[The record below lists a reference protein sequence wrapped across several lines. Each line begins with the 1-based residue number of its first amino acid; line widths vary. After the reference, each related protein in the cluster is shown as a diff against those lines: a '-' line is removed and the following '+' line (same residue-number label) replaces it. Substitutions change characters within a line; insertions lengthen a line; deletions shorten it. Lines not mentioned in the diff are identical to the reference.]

1 MLCHAVLQAIV
12 RPYLDSKYQI
22 RGIVQRPL
30 GTLFGSLPG
39 MSFRKWLFLWLSQL
53 VQHHASGAPR
63 WLALPWGRSSLGS
76 VASIL
81 QAETSAPHMQYPICI
96 SGTAFWSPHPSAG
109 AQVKLFQ
116 SVIPVF
122 RFDIPTSLF
131 LMPYLVHNVLAHGS
145 DLARQGA
152 QQELRPEEAD
162 VDCVAILAQAIRQI
176 VCHPLSVLLLD
187 EPEIESTRHA
197 RQCGGECGGG
207 RWEWGVSGCVE
218 RGVYAGR
225 PRHAEREGLV
235 PGCLFCWAPAAPCA
249 GSHAEAAW

>member
-96 SGTAFWSPHPSAG
+96 CGTAFWSPHPSAG

-152 QQELRPEEAD
+152 QQEIQVRA
-162 VDCVAILAQAIRQI
+162 A
-176 VCHPLSVLLLD
+176 VCCGWVGGWVGGSV
-187 EPEIESTRHA
+187 EGSVEGA
-197 RQCGGECGGG
+197 GGN
-207 RWEWGVSGCVE
+207 GVCL
-218 RGVYAGR
+218 GV
-225 PRHAEREGLV
+225 
-235 PGCLFCWAPAAPCA
+235 
-249 GSHAEAAW
+249 

>member
-96 SGTAFWSPHPSAG
+96 CGTAFWSPHPSAG

-152 QQELRPEEAD
+152 QQEIQVRAAVWGGWVGEAHG
-162 VDCVAILAQAIRQI
+162 A
-176 VCHPLSVLLLD
+176 
-187 EPEIESTRHA
+187 
-197 RQCGGECGGG
+197 
-207 RWEWGVSGCVE
+207 
-218 RGVYAGR
+218 
-225 PRHAEREGLV
+225 
-235 PGCLFCWAPAAPCA
+235 
-249 GSHAEAAW
+249 